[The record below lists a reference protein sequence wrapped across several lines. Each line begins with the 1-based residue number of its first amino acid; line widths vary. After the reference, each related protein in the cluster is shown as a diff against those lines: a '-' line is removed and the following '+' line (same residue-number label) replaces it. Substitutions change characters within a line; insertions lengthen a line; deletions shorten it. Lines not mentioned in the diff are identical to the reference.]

1 MHTLKVEKFA
11 QITSETAQITK
22 NLIRLVTVMRRQ
34 QSNVKDLSIK
44 KKLTREFQVEQND
57 RMYHKTLES
66 CSVR

>member
-22 NLIRLVTVMRRQ
+22 SLIRLVTVMRRQ

>member
-22 NLIRLVTVMRRQ
+22 SLIRLVTVMRRQ

-66 CSVR
+66 CSFR